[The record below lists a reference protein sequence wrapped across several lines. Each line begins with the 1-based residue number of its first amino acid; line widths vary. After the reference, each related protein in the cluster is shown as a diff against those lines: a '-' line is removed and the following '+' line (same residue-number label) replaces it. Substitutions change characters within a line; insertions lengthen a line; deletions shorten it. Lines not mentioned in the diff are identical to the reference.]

1 MNKLEVRFLISL
13 FFLMI
18 LSSEAMAAGNGHGSI
33 MDLFAP
39 TVNVSILIGVLIW
52 KIKGPLKN
60 YFITK
65 SEDISNTM
73 ERASLKSKEAQL
85 MYEGEKRK
93 SEHLTEEMKS
103 IQIDAEKDIQH
114 FEKAISKETDDKIQK
129 MKSDA
134 DSKIKADKKAVLDE
148 LNAELLNQVILKT
161 KTTIKTN
168 KDYQNKV
175 SSKLL
180 QGL

>member
-1 MNKLEVRFLISL
+1 MTKFEVKFLISS
-13 FFLMI
+13 FFLMV

-60 YFITK
+60 FFISK
-65 SEDISNTM
+65 SEEITNTM

-85 MYEGEKRK
+85 MYEGEERK
-93 SEHLTEEMKS
+93 AEHLADEMKS
-103 IQIDAEKDIQH
+103 IQIDAEKDVQQY
-114 FEKAISKETDDKIQK
+114 EKTLSKETDDKIQK
-129 MKSDA
+129 LKSDA

-161 KTTIKTN
+161 KSTIKTN